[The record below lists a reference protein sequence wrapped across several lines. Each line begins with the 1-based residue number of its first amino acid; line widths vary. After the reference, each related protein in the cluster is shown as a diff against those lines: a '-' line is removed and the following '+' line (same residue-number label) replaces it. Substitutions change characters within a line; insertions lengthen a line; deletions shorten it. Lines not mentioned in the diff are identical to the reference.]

1 MYLLNLTEKSLT
13 ITTAKTSSRLGTSV
27 GGPSTN
33 GSGCESDSDWDS
45 TTGASDSLYLGTRE
59 AVGFW
64 EMKAEF
70 NMWEERE
77 EEGERGV
84 RLVLGRRMVA
94 GLCLWQSP
102 AIDVK
107 EQQKER
113 AVGAISALLWKAGR
127 FLSLKFSYGLNF
139 LAVYPIH
146 IDCQCILL
154 TLLHSI
160 P

>member
-1 MYLLNLTEKSLT
+1 MYLLNLTEKPLT

-27 GGPSTN
+27 GGASTN
-33 GSGCESDSDWDS
+33 ESGCWSDSDWDS
-45 TTGASDSLYLGTRE
+45 TTGTSDSLYLATSE
-59 AVGFW
+59 AVGFG

-70 NMWEERE
+70 NLWEERE
-77 EEGERGV
+77 KEGERGV
-84 RLVLGRRMVA
+84 RLVLGRRMVV

-113 AVGAISALLWKAGR
+113 AVDAIFAFLWKSCALSHSS
-127 FLSLKFSYGLNF
+127 FLWVEFPCC
-139 LAVYPIH
+139 YPIH
-146 IDCQCILL
+146 MDCQCILL
-154 TLLHSI
+154 TQLHSI